1 MEHKL
6 APFGS
11 RERRVYTE
19 FQAGGRTYSFRA
31 QSHEVYLSL
40 RT

>member
-19 FQAGGRTYSFRA
+19 FQAGGVLILFGPKATRFIL
-31 QSHEVYLSL
+31 V
-40 RT
+40 